1 MKHKHVIISAALA
14 VAGFGTAIQPAFGF
28 AEVGRGKLTAT
39 ARLAL
44 EYDSSIFANSSE
56 TADWSMIFTPS
67 ISYARTAGTIST
79 NARLS
84 VNSINFQ
91 DTSGQDTIDPSLTV
105 TVNVDRAEKG
115 AFAQSISY
123 TRQTAANETLNTRAE
138 SDEYRGVTRLDYYF
152 SEKTGFRFNANYRL
166 SDFLSSGYNGI
177 RSYSLGGGIV
187 YRYSPKLTAF
197 LTSSYNPEKAI
208 HLGTAP
214 ISDPSSKNYRVRLG
228 LEGQL
233 APKLSGSVAI
243 GVVHRDFDLGGS
255 TEAFLV
261 SSAVSWSASEKTSI
275 GLSASNDFDT
285 SPGAESMRVLNTVLS
300 IRQTIDPKFNVGAT
314 LGYQYSR
321 LNQLPGPVA
330 RTDEAET
337 VGVNASY
344 RITDNLTLNGNF
356 NHRINDS
363 TLARAEYTRDVLNI
377 AANFSF

>member
-1 MKHKHVIISAALA
+1 MKHKHVVISAALA
-14 VAGFGTAIQPAFGF
+14 TVGFCTAIQPAFGF
-28 AEVGRGKLTAT
+28 AEIGRGKLTAT
-39 ARLAL
+39 AQVAV

-91 DTSGQDTIDPSLTV
+91 DATSQDTIDPSLSV

-115 AFAQSISY
+115 AFAQSLSY

-166 SDFLSSGYNGI
+166 SDFMARGYNGI
-177 RSYSLGGGIV
+177 RSYSLGGGVV

-197 LTSSYNPEKAI
+197 LTSSYNPEKATD
-208 HLGTAP
+208 LGATP
-214 ISDPSSKNYRVRLG
+214 VSNPSSKNYRVRLG

-233 APKLSGSVAI
+233 APKLSGSVAV
-243 GVVHRDFDLGGS
+243 GVVRREFDLGGS
-255 TEAFLV
+255 TESFLLA
-261 SSAVSWSASEKTSI
+261 SAVSWTASEKTSVS
-275 GLSASNDFDT
+275 LSASNDFDT

-300 IRQTIDPKFNVGAT
+300 VRHAVDPKLNVGAT

-330 RTDEAET
+330 RKDEANT

-344 RITDNLTLNGNF
+344 RINDNMTMNGSY

-363 TLARAEYTRDVLNI
+363 TLARADYTRDVVNI
-377 AANFSF
+377 SATFLF

>member
-1 MKHKHVIISAALA
+1 MKSKQFITSAAVIA
-14 VAGFGTAIQPAFGF
+14 AGFCAAVQPAFGF

-39 ARLAL
+39 ARVAL

-79 NARLS
+79 NARLGVS
-84 VNSINFQ
+84 SINFQ
-91 DTSGQDTIDPSLTV
+91 DSSAQDTIDPSLSV

-152 SEKTGFRFNANYRL
+152 SQKTGFRFNANYRL
-166 SDFLSSGYNGI
+166 SDFLSRGYNGI
-177 RSYSLGGGIV
+177 RSYSFGGGIV

-197 LTSSYNPEKAI
+197 LTSSYNPEKATD
-208 HLGTAP
+208 LAAAP
-214 ISDPSSKNYRVRLG
+214 VSNPSSKNYRVRLG

-233 APKLSGSVAI
+233 APKLSGSVAV
-243 GVVHRDFDLGGS
+243 GVVRRDFDLGGN
-255 TEAFLV
+255 TETFLL
-261 SSAVSWSASEKTSI
+261 SSALSWTASEKTSVS
-275 GLSASNDFDT
+275 LSASNDFDT
-285 SPGAESMRVLNTVLS
+285 SPGAESMRVLNTALS
-300 IRQTIDPKFNVGAT
+300 VRHSLDAKLSVGAS

-330 RTDEAET
+330 RNDEAKT
-337 VGVNASY
+337 MGVNANY
-344 RITDNLTLNGNF
+344 RINDTVSMSGSY

-363 TLARAEYTRDVLNI
+363 TLARADYSRDVMNLS
-377 AANFSF
+377 ATFLF